1 MRTSLKAIFLT
12 GVVFTL
18 LLIDVEVP
26 CRLGPN
32 LDFVLFASSKLLFCF
47 SLSHYC
53 FIVHALVAIVVVRRL
68 IIIDSHLLMSPQ
80 YQGQSCNLSKG
91 SVADDRGLL
100 GGTEKYKAIAET

>member
-1 MRTSLKAIFLT
+1 MKKKNFLVLKNAK
-12 GVVFTL
+12 L
-18 LLIDVEVP
+18 LL
-26 CRLGPN
+26 
-32 LDFVLFASSKLLFCF
+32 CF
-47 SLSHYC
+47 PLSHCC

-91 SVADDRGLL
+91 SAADRGLL

>member
-1 MRTSLKAIFLT
+1 MKKKKNFLVLKNAK
-12 GVVFTL
+12 L
-18 LLIDVEVP
+18 LL
-26 CRLGPN
+26 
-32 LDFVLFASSKLLFCF
+32 CF
-47 SLSHYC
+47 PLSHCC

-91 SVADDRGLL
+91 SAADDRGLL

>member
-1 MRTSLKAIFLT
+1 MQ
-12 GVVFTL
+12 
-18 LLIDVEVP
+18 
-26 CRLGPN
+26 
-32 LDFVLFASSKLLFCF
+32 LLFCF

-53 FIVHALVAIVVVRRL
+53 FIVHALVAIVEVRRL

-91 SVADDRGLL
+91 SAADRGLL

>member
-1 MRTSLKAIFLT
+1 MKKKNFLVLKNA
-12 GVVFTL
+12 
-18 LLIDVEVP
+18 
-26 CRLGPN
+26 
-32 LDFVLFASSKLLFCF
+32 KLLFCF
-47 SLSHYC
+47 PLSHCC

-91 SVADDRGLL
+91 SAADRGLL

>member
-1 MRTSLKAIFLT
+1 MKKNNFLVLKNA
-12 GVVFTL
+12 
-18 LLIDVEVP
+18 
-26 CRLGPN
+26 
-32 LDFVLFASSKLLFCF
+32 KLLFCF

-53 FIVHALVAIVVVRRL
+53 FIVHALVAIVEVRRL

-91 SVADDRGLL
+91 SAADRGLL